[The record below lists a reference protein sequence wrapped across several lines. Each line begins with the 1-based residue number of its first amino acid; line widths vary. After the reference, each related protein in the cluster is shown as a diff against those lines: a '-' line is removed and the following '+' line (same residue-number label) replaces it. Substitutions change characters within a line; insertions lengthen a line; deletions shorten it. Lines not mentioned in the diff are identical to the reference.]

1 MESFSSTT
9 GGMCEMSWMP
19 EPEPT
24 PLRLRLGPRSETPL
38 PPVSHIFEDVLIDSP
53 MDSAASAEPE
63 TSLDGSEVSAI
74 EAAAASIQ
82 AKDPL
87 RAAASEELQRAV
99 EQTAER
105 VERWMEDQRRRLGL
119 GIDAMVAS
127 LKEQRETEIA
137 RIEEWKAAERARAE
151 SQLAEEK
158 ERFHAQLMTELV
170 EFEHQLGERLREQ
183 EERLAKWW
191 DEAEQLTKQ
200 RFAEFAL
207 PASPAKDD
215 SQKA

>member
-1 MESFSSTT
+1 MDSFRSTP
-9 GGMCEMSWMP
+9 EASDMSWMP

-24 PLRLRLGPRSETPL
+24 PLRLRLGPRSEVPL
-38 PPVSHIFEDVLIDSP
+38 PPAFQDSDNFDIAEDVAPPVEATSVQTP
-53 MDSAASAEPE
+53 EPI
-63 TSLDGSEVSAI
+63 V
-74 EAAAASIQ
+74 EAAAPVE

-105 VERWMEDQRRRLGL
+105 VERWMADQRKRLGL

-127 LKEQRETEIA
+127 LREQRETELA
-137 RIEEWKAAERARAE
+137 RIEEWKVSERERAER
-151 SQLAEEK
+151 QLEEEK
-158 ERFHAQLMTELV
+158 ERFHAQLLKELV

-191 DEAEQLTKQ
+191 DEAEQVAKQ
-200 RFAEFAL
+200 RFAELGFPGQADGSST
-207 PASPAKDD
+207 PKT
-215 SQKA
+215 

>member
-1 MESFSSTT
+1 MGRKKRIGFADLQATHAELDR
-9 GGMCEMSWMP
+9 GELRCP
-19 EPEPT
+19 ECKRSVSDADG
-24 PLRLRLGPRSETPL
+24 LRFVPALGQT
-38 PPVSHIFEDVLIDSP
+38 
-53 MDSAASAEPE
+53 E
-63 TSLDGSEVSAI
+63 TSLAGSEVSAI

-82 AKDPL
+82 ARDPL

-183 EERLAKWW
+183 EERLLKWW
-191 DEAEQLTKQ
+191 DEAEQLAKQ
-200 RFAEFAL
+200 RFADLGFTQ
-207 PASPAKDD
+207 SPEAGD
-215 SQKA
+215 SHKA